1 MNNAAVKFKDILE
14 EGFMG
19 KQQASQLDIVYVLT
33 VLGITLII
41 GLFIFLIYRLTYQ
54 GVIYSHAYNMA
65 ILAISLVTALVIMT
79 ISSNVVL
86 SLGMVGALSIVRFR
100 TAIKEPMDI
109 VYMFWSL
116 VVGITAG
123 AGLFYVAVAGSLFI
137 GCVIVILSIFKTSK
151 KSYMLIAYYHNS
163 CEEAVNN
170 ALQGITYVI
179 KSKTLTK
186 DQIELTLKVKVR
198 NNNTDFVKTINDIDK
213 VQSVSLVN
221 FEENYL

>member
-186 DQIELTLKVKVR
+186 DQIELTLKVKVK